1 MVILAFLR
9 FVLNSV
15 WGVFFVYIAEL
26 FPSDITSLSF
36 GWISAMGTVGAVSAP
51 FIRLLT
57 ADATMFFMSVLS
69 VVGILMIKGLGETKG
84 K

>member
-36 GWISAMGTVGAVSAP
+36 GWISAVGTVGAVSAP

-57 ADATMFFMSVLS
+57 ADATVFFLSVLS
-69 VVGILMIKGLGETKG
+69 VVGMLMIKGLGETQG